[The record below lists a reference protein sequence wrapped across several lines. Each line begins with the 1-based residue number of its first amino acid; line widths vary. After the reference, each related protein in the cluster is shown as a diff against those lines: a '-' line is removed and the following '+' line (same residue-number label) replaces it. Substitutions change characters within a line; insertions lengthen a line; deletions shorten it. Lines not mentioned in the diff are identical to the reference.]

1 MKVEF
6 YTTNDNVKI
15 INKTLKLNKT
25 VNIIFHN
32 NVSEQSPVIIMTKDN
47 VSGSNYVHI
56 PDFNRYYFI
65 DSIDK
70 YKANLVI
77 VNLSTDLLMT
87 YQNEIINKE
96 VLITATEKP
105 SYLSTS
111 LPTNH
116 NLISDKYISNVT
128 LPTGTTKVL
137 TTIGG

>member
-1 MKVEF
+1 MQVEF
-6 YTTNDNVKI
+6 YTTNDNAKT

-25 VNIIFHN
+25 INIVFHN
-32 NVSEQSPVIIMTKDN
+32 NVSEQAPVIVMTKDN
-47 VSGSNYVHI
+47 VTGSNYVHI

-70 YKANLVI
+70 YTANLVI

-87 YQNEIINKE
+87 YQNEILNNE

-116 NLISDKYISNVT
+116 NIINDKYVSNIT

>member
-1 MKVEF
+1 MQVEF
-6 YTTNDNVKI
+6 YTTNDNAKT

-25 VNIIFHN
+25 INIVFRN
-32 NVSEQSPVIIMTKDN
+32 NVSEQAPVMVMTKDN
-47 VSGSNYVHI
+47 VLGSNYVHI

-70 YKANLVI
+70 YTANLVI

-87 YQNEIINKE
+87 YQNEIINNE
-96 VLITATEKP
+96 VLITATEQP

-111 LPTNH
+111 LPTTH
-116 NLISDKYISNVT
+116 NIISDKYISNVT
-128 LPTGTTKVL
+128 LPTGKTKVL